1 MAILGDW
8 RRGIRFGLALSLT
21 IPMVSG
27 CATDEALDQ
36 QGDGAEYVEPVTDVS
51 HTAVRNQS
59 IGNCWS
65 YAATGWVESLHRA
78 RTGEDINVSESWITF
93 WDWFDKITHGRVT
106 AGESGRAEVPTGGW
120 WDGAMNI
127 LRARGVVYEN
137 EFIPEEAEA
146 ARSQRQSDALR
157 AINTALSEG
166 GALATTEA
174 RRDPAQVLNALMD
187 AWRLNDSVRA
197 EVVRVFGARAS
208 STISTTRVR
217 NRGYFRRVESISVRT
232 FTVRNGRA
240 QQVDGTLADVI
251 GWGRFAWRSA
261 SYPTTATGRVQFM
274 QRVMRALN
282 DGQPVLISWLVDFNA
297 MSSSGVFEMSNL
309 SSPGRQ
315 GGHLTVME
323 DYQVTLNQPGEDAR
337 TLRAGELASEADQ
350 ALAVRYGTV
359 DFIRIKNSWGT
370 ARDPSGTGY
379 FGGYTDLHLDY
390 LNGPITWTDGNSQRT
405 PLSSVILP
413 AGY

>member
-1 MAILGDW
+1 MSILGDW
-8 RRGIRFGLALSLT
+8 RRGWRLGLFLALAA
-21 IPMVSG
+21 PAVSG
-27 CATDEALDQ
+27 CATDEAINAD
-36 QGDGAEYVEPVTDVS
+36 GEGAEYVEPVTDVN

-93 WDWFDKITHGRVT
+93 WDWYGKITGGRVT
-106 AGESGRAEVPTGGW
+106 TTSAGRAEVPTGGW
-120 WDGAMNI
+120 WDGAMTI
-127 LRARGVVYEN
+127 LRARGVVYEA
-137 EFIPEEAEA
+137 EFIPEEADA
-146 ARSQRQSDALR
+146 SRSQRQSDALR
-157 AINTALSEG
+157 AINTALNEG
-166 GALATTEA
+166 GALATAEA
-174 RRDPAQVLNALMD
+174 RRNPETVLNALMD
-187 AWRLNDSVRA
+187 AWQLNESVRG
-197 EVVRVFGARAS
+197 EIVRVFGARGTSTVS
-208 STISTTRVR
+208 STRASD
-217 NRGYFRRVESISVRT
+217 RGFFRRVESIPIRT
-232 FTVRNGRA
+232 YVMRSGRA

-261 SYPTTATGRVQFM
+261 SYPTSASGRAQFM

-309 SSPGRQ
+309 TSPGRQ

-323 DYQVTLNQPGEDAR
+323 DYEVTLNEPGEEPR